1 MCEYKIELKDLIS
14 VLKTGKNARIEFYN
28 DGKCAILPADAK
40 NKVNKQPLAT
50 ITADVDLYRL
60 CDYDPT
66 GSEYVIAV
74 TEKWLKIKGLDTIW
88 LNGDIATLQAT
99 KDFFE

>member
-1 MCEYKIELKDLIS
+1 MSEYNIELKDLIS
-14 VLKTGKNARIEFYN
+14 VLKTGQNARIDFY
-28 DGKCAILPADAK
+28 DGGKYAILPADVK

-50 ITADVDLYRL
+50 IIADVDLYHL

-66 GSEYVIAV
+66 GSEYIIAV
-74 TEKWLKIKGLDTIW
+74 TEKWLQIKGLDTIW
-88 LNGDIATLQAT
+88 LNGDIATLQVT

>member
-1 MCEYKIELKDLIS
+1 MIEYEIKIKNLIN
-14 VLKTGKNARIEFYN
+14 VLKTGKNAKIEFYEGG
-28 DGKCAILPADAK
+28 DYSILPADAK
-40 NKVNKQPLAT
+40 NKANKQPLAT
-50 ITADVDLYRL
+50 IIADVDLYKL

-66 GSEYVIAV
+66 GSEYIIAV

-88 LNGDIATLQAT
+88 LRGDIAILQVS

>member
-1 MCEYKIELKDLIS
+1 MSEYKIELKDLIS
-14 VLKTGKNARIEFYN
+14 VLKTGKNARIEFYD

-40 NKVNKQPLAT
+40 NKVDKQPLTT
-50 ITADVDLYRL
+50 IIADIDLYNL

-66 GSEYVIAV
+66 GSEYTIAV

-88 LNGDIATLQAT
+88 LNGDIATLQVT